1 MKCSLRLDSIRQ
13 ERAAIGPSLPTWA
26 VQQVV
31 RPKSP
36 KLQTTIPAMRT
47 LTIAALLSWVFACP
61 EHAQAFECP
70 GVPIWQ
76 QYYSRACNDLDY
88 QGAYSEPAL
97 VKRREDAE
105 ARAELARL
113 DRTPIIF
120 RGHIARTRDLSNV
133 RATSAPVSLIV
144 FEDVTL
150 LKGVLRLG
158 ADRKAFIVVDRW
170 CDSRCEPASRAWPRG
185 QTATFG
191 ADPFVGPREVMDVF
205 SKNIIYK
212 GRTDAVADACGVQ
225 VLKPLALKLL
235 SAPGDEIDRLKR
247 EYPPCDPN

>member
-1 MKCSLRLDSIRQ
+1 MVRLILNPY
-13 ERAAIGPSLPTWA
+13 ETNAETPNAAQIA
-26 VQQVV
+26 
-31 RPKSP
+31 P
-36 KLQTTIPAMRT
+36 KLQTTVP

-61 EHAQAFECP
+61 EHAEAFECP

-76 QYYSRACNDLDY
+76 KYYSRACNDLDY
-88 QGAYSEPAL
+88 RGAYSEPAL

-120 RGHIARTRDLSNV
+120 RGRIARTRDLSNV
-133 RATSAPVSLIV
+133 HATSAPVSLIV
-144 FEDVTL
+144 FEDITL

-158 ADRKAFIVVDRW
+158 ADRNAFMIVGRW
-170 CDSRCEPASRAWPRG
+170 CDSRCAPASRTWPRD
-185 QTATFG
+185 QTVAFG

-205 SKNIIYK
+205 SNKIIYR
-212 GRTDAVADACGVQ
+212 GRIDAVADACGVQ
-225 VLKPLALKLL
+225 LLKPLALKLL
-235 SAPGDEIDRLKR
+235 SAPEDEIDRLKR